1 VSDILSNCC
10 TAVPLWLE
18 VRWIELKF
26 SGRDVGSLISVVLE
40 LACEVWTALNIET
53 FSAHVAACIRTAR
66 AILIPRLCF
75 TVLWLLSAAG
85 KDLFEEAVDTPAEFL
100 NLLTEE
106 INKQDVAN
114 LIALENLRKHVIGL
128 HSFELVTG
136 KAKLSV
142 TVQGL
147 DIFDI
152 LPDLP
157 NMQSVQDANSLK
169 QVKRGK

>member
-1 VSDILSNCC
+1 VYPHRYRI
-10 TAVPLWLE
+10 THAP
-18 VRWIELKF
+18 
-26 SGRDVGSLISVVLE
+26 
-40 LACEVWTALNIET
+40 
-53 FSAHVAACIRTAR
+53 
-66 AILIPRLCF
+66 
-75 TVLWLLSAAG
+75 LWLLSATG